1 MRTLLLLRGAP
12 GCGKSTWIR
21 EHGLED
27 YALSA
32 DKIRMMCAGPK
43 LMPDGTVAIDA
54 TNDTVVWKT
63 LFQLLEIRMQNG
75 EFTVIDATNSKASD
89 INKYKDLCD
98 SYKYRIYC
106 VDMTGLPV
114 ETCKERNRSR
124 PELQQ
129 VPDEAIDK
137 IYARFETQKI
147 PSGVTVIGPDEL
159 DRIWMKRID
168 LSEYKAVH
176 HIGDIHGSYTALME
190 YFKDG
195 LKDDECYI
203 FLGDYLDRG
212 IENADVLKFLL
223 EIYEKPNVFLLEG
236 NHERWLWV
244 YGNGGTTK
252 SKEFEFF
259 TRQELD
265 DAGIDKKAVR
275 KFYRRIGQCAW
286 YTYHGRE
293 VFVCHGGLSTMP
305 SNPTLVS
312 THQMVKG
319 VGNYK
324 DHNTIAKSFD
334 DRAAENLIQIHAHR
348 NVSSCPIK
356 ESEHCYNL
364 EGHVEFGGF
373 LRCLKLT
380 PDGIEEFEIKNTV
393 FRKENIIN
401 YQPKTE
407 DEHTK
412 TSVGDLIMRLR
423 NNRYVQEKRFGDI
436 SSFNFTKS
444 AFYEKAWDEQ
454 TMKARGLYIDIPRQ
468 KIVARAYDKF
478 FNINERPETKLDML
492 QYKLTFPARAYRKE
506 NGFLGIVSYL
516 PATDDFFIT
525 TKSTPDGDF
534 AQWFRTLF
542 EEQIREIDRGYL
554 KLFLQEHDVSAVF
567 ECVDMVHDPHV
578 IEYPDSRIYLLDLV
592 ENKIPFSKLPYDEV
606 QNLAGTLKIRAKK
619 LEYGFADWQEF
630 FDWYNTVTLDSNN
643 DHIEGYV
650 VEGANGYMVKVK
662 LPYYNFW
669 KHMRSVAHSV
679 IRSGGIRKDQAAS
692 LTTPL
697 ANHFVAWAKKLHGSP
712 DVDSIPKDIVS
723 LRSLFFESDDG
734 AQFREVDR

>member
-32 DKIRMMCAGPK
+32 DKIRMMCAGPS
-43 LMPDGTVAIDA
+43 LTINGTVAIDQ
-54 TNDTVVWKT
+54 TNDTVVWKM
-63 LFQLLEIRMQNG
+63 LFQLLETRMQNG

-89 INKYKDLCD
+89 INKYKELCD

-106 VDMTGLPV
+106 VDMTGLPIEV
-114 ETCKERNRSR
+114 CKERNRSR

-129 VPDEAIDK
+129 VPDEVIDK

-212 IENADVLKFLL
+212 IENADVLKFLM

-259 TRQELD
+259 TRSELD

-305 SNPTLVS
+305 LNPTLVS

-324 DHNTIAKSFD
+324 DHNTVARSFD
-334 DRAAENLIQIHAHR
+334 KHAAANLIQIHAHR

-380 PDGIEEFEIKNTV
+380 PYGIEEFEIKNTV
-393 FRKENIIN
+393 FRKEDIIN
-401 YQPKTE
+401 YEPKSQ
-407 DEHTK
+407 DEKTK
-412 TSVGDLIMRLR
+412 TSVGDMILKLR
-423 NNRYVQEKRFGDI
+423 SNRYVQEKRFGDI

-444 AFYEKAWDEQ
+444 AFYDKVWDEQ

-534 AQWFRTLF
+534 AQWFRALF
-542 EEQIREIDRGYL
+542 EEQIRPIDREYL
-554 KLFLQEHDVSAVF
+554 KLFLREHDVSAVF

-592 ENKIPFSKLPYDEV
+592 ENKIPFSKLSYDEV
-606 QNLAGTLKIRAKK
+606 QNLASTLKIRAKK

-630 FDWYNTVTLDSNN
+630 FDWYNTVTMDSNN

-679 IRSGGIRKDQAAS
+679 IKSGGIRKDHAAS

-697 ANHFVAWAKKLHGSP
+697 ANHFVAWAKTLHDSP
-712 DVDSIPKDIVS
+712 DVDSLPKDICN
-723 LRSLFFESDDG
+723 LRKLFFQSDEGKPFADS
-734 AQFREVDR
+734 